1 VRRRLTAGTSD
12 GVDDLELRYGGHAVS
27 ESTPDRIP
35 DQVVLSQMFRL
46 ITTISQTDERF
57 RSMLSSG
64 QVRSTYYSPKGQ
76 ECIAAA
82 FGTLLRPDDYSVT
95 MYRGLHDHI
104 SKGVPLRELF
114 AEFLGRA
121 TGTCKGKGGPMHVTD
136 PSSGLMVTT
145 GVVGSGLPIANGLA
159 WSTKLRGTDQVT
171 IVNFGD
177 GASNI
182 GAFHEAL
189 NLAAVWKLPVVF
201 VCQNNRYGEH
211 TRYEWATSASQVSQR
226 AIAYEMPGVTV
237 DGNDPVATYWAADQ
251 AIARARSGG
260 GPTLV
265 EAMTYRFWGHIFGDN
280 MRYMP
285 AEERRVAME
294 ADPAL
299 RYRQWLLDGSHLTEE
314 QLVGIEGDAR
324 AAIDDAFEFA
334 MESPPPGPEEL
345 YTDVYRGEVVPA

>member
-1 VRRRLTAGTSD
+1 MNREWRPSVAAKPTAAERR
-12 GVDDLELRYGGHAVS
+12 HADMGEAVTQAS
-27 ESTPDRIP
+27 PDRA
-35 DQVVLSQMFRL
+35 DLGRMFEL

-57 RSMLSSG
+57 RSLLSSG

-82 FGTLLRPDDYSVT
+82 FGVLLRPDDYSVT
-95 MYRGLHDHI
+95 MYRGLHDHV

-159 WSTKLRGTDQVT
+159 WSSKLKGTDQVT

-182 GAFHEAL
+182 GGFHEAL
-189 NLAAVWKLPVVF
+189 NLASVWKLPVVF

-211 TRYEWATSASQVSQR
+211 TRYEWATSATQVAQR
-226 AIAYEMPGVTV
+226 AAAYEMPGVTV
-237 DGNDPVATYWAADQ
+237 DGNDPVATYGAAAE
-251 AIARARSGG
+251 AIERARSNG

-285 AEERRVAME
+285 KEERQAAMD
-294 ADPAL
+294 ADPAV
-299 RYRQWLLDGSHLTEE
+299 RYRQWLLDGQHFSEDELAGME
-314 QLVGIEGDAR
+314 AAAA
-324 AAIDDAFEFA
+324 AAIADAFEFA
-334 MESPPPGPEEL
+334 LASPPPGPEEL
-345 YTDVYRGEVVPA
+345 YTDVYAGEVVPA